1 VIEYLFEYRGG
12 IDRAKPA
19 LEPQAA
25 RATVLKQLGGAVGAS
40 SVADQGAF
48 EAFGEDLARAIR
60 RIAEPA
66 TAVHTHPHCFAAPR
80 QINRPIHSIEIISAA
95 PLAFVVTAV
104 RLPLFPLIADD
115 RPSATLHD
123 RRQARDDEVLA
134 SH

>member
-1 VIEYLFEYRGG
+1 VPFEYLGV

-40 SVADQGAF
+40 SVAGQGAF

-115 RPSATLHD
+115 RPSATLHH

-134 SH
+134 TH